1 MYVICI
7 MYFISATSNFMKFK
21 LNLILNKTKQSKKQ
35 TNKKRD
41 QQMQNGKKRTLEILD
56 QAGLKQA
63 FTVSSITV
71 TDVTVQCYRCD
82 TSFVNVK
89 FLILVKKI
97 LNLFNKSFTC

>member
-1 MYVICI
+1 M
-7 MYFISATSNFMKFK
+7 
-21 LNLILNKTKQSKKQ
+21 NKCK
-35 TNKKRD
+35 
-41 QQMQNGKKRTLEILD
+41 MGKKRTLGILG

-71 TDVTVQCYRCD
+71 TDVTVQRYRCD

-89 FLILVKKI
+89 FLTLVKKKI

>member
-21 LNLILNKTKQSKKQ
+21 LSLILNKTK
-35 TNKKRD
+35 KKRKK
-41 QQMQNGKKRTLEILD
+41 MNKCKMRKKRTSGILG

-71 TDVTVQCYRCD
+71 TDVTVQRYRCD

-89 FLILVKKI
+89 FLTLVKKKI

>member
-21 LNLILNKTKQSKKQ
+21 LSLILNKTKKKKEKRW
-35 TNKKRD
+35 TNAKWE
-41 QQMQNGKKRTLEILD
+41 KRTLGILG
-56 QAGLKQA
+56 QADLKQA

-89 FLILVKKI
+89 FLTLVKKK
-97 LNLFNKSFTC
+97 KS

>member
-21 LNLILNKTKQSKKQ
+21 LSLILNKTKKK
-35 TNKKRD
+35 KKKKD
-41 QQMQNGKKRTLEILD
+41 EQMQNGKKRILGILG

-89 FLILVKKI
+89 FLTLVKKK
-97 LNLFNKSFTC
+97 KS

>member
-7 MYFISATSNFMKFK
+7 MYFISATSNFMNFK
-21 LNLILNKTKQSKKQ
+21 LNLILNKKKKKKTRTKHKNQ
-35 TNKKRD
+35 TNKCKMR
-41 QQMQNGKKRTLEILD
+41 KKRTLEILH
-56 QAGLKQA
+56 QAGLKQG

-89 FLILVKKI
+89 FLTLVKK
-97 LNLFNKSFTC
+97 NLKFI